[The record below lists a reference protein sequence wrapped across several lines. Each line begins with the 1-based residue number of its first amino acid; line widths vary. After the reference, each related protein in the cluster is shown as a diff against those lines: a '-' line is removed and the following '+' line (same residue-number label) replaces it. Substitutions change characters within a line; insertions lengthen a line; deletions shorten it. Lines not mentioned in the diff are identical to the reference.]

1 MSMLFSHLQASRFL
15 AMCESYGEQGDKVN
29 HKKVNLDVKKRQR
42 ILIFFPVKEY
52 AYYAA
57 TGKRYKYWY
66 KYCIIHRHPSPFNSM
81 KPVCTRILQFS
92 LKIKL

>member
-1 MSMLFSHLQASRFL
+1 MTKLII
-15 AMCESYGEQGDKVN
+15 
-29 HKKVNLDVKKRQR
+29 KKVNLDVKKRQR

-66 KYCIIHRHPSPFNSM
+66 KYCIIYNETCLYSNS
-81 KPVCTRILQFS
+81 TIL
-92 LKIKL
+92 IKNQAITS